1 MTLVSST
8 DNSDRQ
14 RCLRGRLG
22 LSKASGS
29 GTSGN
34 RLCSSSFY
42 KCLLSTR
49 ELDLRQMV
57 SVKKEREAWRM
68 TRAQVTEGMSEDM
81 E

>member
-14 RCLRGRLG
+14 RCLRGRPG
-22 LSKASGS
+22 PSKASGS
-29 GTSGN
+29 S
-34 RLCSSSFY
+34 LY

-49 ELDLRQMV
+49 ELDLRHMV
-57 SVKKEREAWRM
+57 AVKKERETWRM
-68 TRAQVTEGMSEDM
+68 TRAQVREGVSDDM

>member
-8 DNSDRQ
+8 DNTDRQ
-14 RCLRGRLG
+14 RCLRWRPGP
-22 LSKASGS
+22 SKASGS
-29 GTSGN
+29 GTSGE
-34 RLCSSSFY
+34 RLCSSSLY

-49 ELDLRQMV
+49 ELDLRRMV

-68 TRAQVTEGMSEDM
+68 TRAQVTEGGSEDM